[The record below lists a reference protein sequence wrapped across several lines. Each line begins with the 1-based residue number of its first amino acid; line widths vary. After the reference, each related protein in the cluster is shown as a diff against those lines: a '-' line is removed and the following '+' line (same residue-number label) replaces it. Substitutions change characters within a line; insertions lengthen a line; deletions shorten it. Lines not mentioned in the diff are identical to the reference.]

1 MSNDKPY
8 RERKFRYNGKT
19 YAENQQF
26 TQEKSE
32 IQCIFNDKQQFITE
46 KRYGDN
52 NENPKFY
59 SQGVFFRNN
68 NFSEKYPSKTLENDD
83 IGTQIAPNT
92 SKELRDFFNFV
103 INCETKLE
111 NLKKELSHR
120 PDFNL
125 VDLFMFFDRDK
136 KGFCELNDFQ
146 FVMEHLR
153 VKAKEKDLRRLFK
166 RFDRNRKGFLRFAEF
181 CDCFC
186 PADREGFERLNQR
199 KPINSEE
206 KFRMKEVF
214 N

>member
-1 MSNDKPY
+1 MNNDKPY
-8 RERKFRYNGKT
+8 RERKFRYNGKA

-26 TQEKSE
+26 TQEKNE
-32 IQCIFNDKQQFITE
+32 IKSTFNDKQHFVTE

-52 NENPKFY
+52 NEKPKFY
-59 SQGVFFRNN
+59 SNIN
-68 NFSEKYPSKTLENDD
+68 YSEKYPSKTLQNDDD

-92 SKELRDFFNFV
+92 SKELKDFFNFV

-136 KGFCELNDFQ
+136 KGFCELSDFQ
-146 FVMEHLR
+146 LVMEHLR
-153 VKAKEKDLRRLFK
+153 VKTKEKDLRRLFK

-206 KFRMKEVF
+206 KFRMREVF
-214 N
+214 Y